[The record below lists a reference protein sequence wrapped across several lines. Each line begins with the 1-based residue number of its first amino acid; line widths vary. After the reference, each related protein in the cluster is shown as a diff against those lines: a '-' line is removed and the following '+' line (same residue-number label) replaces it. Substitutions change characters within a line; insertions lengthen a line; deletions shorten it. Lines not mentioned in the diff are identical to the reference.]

1 MITENK
7 RTVSF
12 LRNVIEECWEHI
24 VFNSFNK
31 KLIKIVYVSVS
42 HWFGGGSFLLVLLL
56 YLMHLMSVEYSKFLS
71 RSLLLQRSPH

>member
-7 RTVSF
+7 CTVSF
-12 LRNVIEECWEHI
+12 LRKVIEECWEHI

-42 HWFGGGSFLLVLLL
+42 HWFGGGWCFTFIFDASDERGIF
-56 YLMHLMSVEYSKFLS
+56 
-71 RSLLLQRSPH
+71 

>member
-7 RTVSF
+7 CTVSF
-12 LRNVIEECWEHI
+12 RKVIEECLEHI

-42 HWFGGGSFLLVLLL
+42 HWFGGWCFTFIFDASDERGIF
-56 YLMHLMSVEYSKFLS
+56 
-71 RSLLLQRSPH
+71 

>member
-7 RTVSF
+7 CTVSF
-12 LRNVIEECWEHI
+12 LRKVIEECWEHI

-42 HWFGGGSFLLVLLL
+42 HWFGGGGVLLL

-71 RSLLLQRSPH
+71 QRS